1 MKNHVRKALALLLA
15 ATMAVSMTACG
26 GGKRMMALQNQRKTL
41 WQQRKKA
48 HRRAQAATKTRLSG
62 DRALT

>member
-26 GGKRMMALQNQRKTL
+26 GGKKDDG
-41 WQQRKKA
+41 
-48 HRRAQAATKTRLSG
+48 AAKPVMLFFWPADAGCR
-62 DRALT
+62 